1 MKKTAILIIAL
12 WISMFHTSSA
22 HAYLDPGSGSILL
35 QILLGG
41 LAGLAVM
48 MKVFWHRI
56 LAFLR
61 ISRNEDIGQKD
72 SKDS

>member
-1 MKKTAILIIAL
+1 
-12 WISMFHTSSA
+12 MFHTSSA